1 MRGWTG
7 LSLMAEVVEL
17 KRRAPE
23 SMLSAAGYLRNLAD
37 RCEEGS
43 VTELLV
49 VSNVNEDGMAFEK
62 YGAWEDRW
70 RMLGALEY
78 AKSAVHSD

>member
-7 LSLMAEVVEL
+7 LSLMAEIVEL
-17 KRRAPE
+17 KKRAPE
-23 SMLSAAGYLRNLAD
+23 SMSGAAQYLRELAD
-37 RCEEGS
+37 RCESGT

-78 AKSAVHSD
+78 ARSAVHER